1 MKAGDTVRAQLSPL
15 AQGSAQG
22 GETPLSA
29 WSAEEVCT
37 WVASLG
43 AAYQGYLQVRL
54 RLMIRLCFNVLC
66 ELTNVARNYQPLA
79 EGCLQAFGDNGV
91 NGAVLASLSD
101 SELSQFLGVRTLA
114 LLTAGCCVVNTRSS

>member
-22 GETPLSA
+22 GEAKRAPLST

-54 RLMIRLCFNVLC
+54 RLMLRLCFNVLC
-66 ELTNVARNYQPLA
+66 ELTNV
-79 EGCLQAFGDNGV
+79 
-91 NGAVLASLSD
+91 
-101 SELSQFLGVRTLA
+101 VRKHEP
-114 LLTAGCCVVNTRSS
+114 